1 MGRHNFCKVPDK
13 KRKVP
18 NVVLYGGGS
27 LSLSR
32 ARAHIALQE
41 HVQGD
46 TSGCSQG
53 SVDIKTQ
60 VLFSV
65 KSIPGGAG
73 TCSEGFVKCF
83 LRIPQAVGLHCSCH
97 AAQAS
102 KGNFQKIC

>member
-27 LSLSR
+27 LSR

-53 SVDIKTQ
+53 AVDIKT
-60 VLFSV
+60 
-65 KSIPGGAG
+65 KSP
-73 TCSEGFVKCF
+73 F
-83 LRIPQAVGLHCSCH
+83 
-97 AAQAS
+97 
-102 KGNFQKIC
+102 